1 MQRLARFATGLLNGM
16 TRKNRAITLSLD
28 SAQKQ
33 RLEQLAT
40 SFGLTWGDEPNVSAL
55 IREIADGR
63 LAVSRADAPIPEA
76 SRPNYEKQLQ
86 AIKGAVSAMENLI
99 G

>member
-1 MQRLARFATGLLNGM
+1 M
-16 TRKNRAITLSLD
+16 TRRNRAITLSLD
-28 SAQKQ
+28 PAQKHS
-33 RLEQLAT
+33 LEQIAAT
-40 SFGLTWGDEPNVSAL
+40 FGLTWGDEPNVSAL

-63 LAVSRADAPIPEA
+63 LAVSQADAPIPEA

-86 AIKGAVSAMENLI
+86 AIKDAVSAMENLI

>member
-1 MQRLARFATGLLNGM
+1 M

-28 SAQKQ
+28 PAQKQ
-33 RLEQLAT
+33 RLEQIAA

-63 LAVSRADAPIPEA
+63 LAVSRADAPMPEA
-76 SRPNYEKQLQ
+76 SRPNYENQIQ
-86 AIKGAVSAMENLI
+86 SIKDAVSAMENLF